1 MGSGR
6 AAGGTVGQAGREAV
20 VAAWGSV
27 SGVFLTSGSALQD
40 WAWGRRAGS
49 AGMLKP
55 LASSRAASS
64 VSCGQGEEVQLPTPG
79 SPANTQYFCALW
91 PELSTHLPLCCP
103 WLLIPHLKGP
113 GAGLCHRGRGAQL
126 EQELHSD

>member
-1 MGSGR
+1 MGDIRYPMGSGR
-6 AAGGTVGQAGREAV
+6 AAGRTVGQAGREAV
-20 VAAWGSV
+20 VVARGSV

-40 WAWGRRAGS
+40 WAWGWRVGS

-64 VSCGQGEEVQLPTPG
+64 VSCGQGEEVQLPAPG

-91 PELSTHLPLCCP
+91 P
-103 WLLIPHLKGP
+103 
-113 GAGLCHRGRGAQL
+113 
-126 EQELHSD
+126 